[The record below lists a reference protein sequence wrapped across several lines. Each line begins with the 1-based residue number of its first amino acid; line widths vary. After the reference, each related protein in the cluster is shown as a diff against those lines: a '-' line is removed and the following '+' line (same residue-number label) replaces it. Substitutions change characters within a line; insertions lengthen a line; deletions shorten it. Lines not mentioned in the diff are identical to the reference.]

1 MASNMNEWLK
11 DNLAC
16 PQDKQKV
23 NLDGNYLIC
32 PNNHKYLVVDDI
44 PVMLFDDESPTH
56 GYITKTLEQVAR
68 IENGEKVDDV
78 VTMGENQSNEIDK
91 FVQTEVPYTCGTLYF
106 SIQHRLNRYPFPEL
120 RLPNGAGKRFLDVG
134 CNWGRWTITAAKN
147 DFKPIGIDPSL
158 DACLAGKRIAK
169 QLGAEADFVVADARF
184 LPFADDAFD
193 ITFSYG
199 VLQHL
204 KKINAKTS
212 LDEMARVT
220 KVGGEIVVQMPNK
233 YGIRCLYHQA
243 KRGFS
248 EDAREGGD
256 VFYWTPAELTKIFT
270 EKFGETEMSV
280 DCYFG
285 LGIQKNDA
293 DLLPLPYRMIIRSSE
308 FLRGMSKNLPFL
320 TKAADSVYLHSI
332 NRKNHKK

>member
-1 MASNMNEWLK
+1 MNQWLK

-23 NLDGNYLIC
+23 NSDGNYLIC
-32 PNNHKYLVVDDI
+32 PNNHRYSVIEGV
-44 PVMLFDDESPTH
+44 PVMLFDDGSPTH

-68 IENGEKVDDV
+68 IEKGEKLEQI
-78 VTMGENQSNEIDK
+78 VTIGENKSDAIDA

-106 SIQHRLNRYPFPEL
+106 SVQHRLNRYPFPEF
-120 RLPNGAGKRFLDVG
+120 RLPDGQDRRFLDVG

-147 DFKPIGIDPSL
+147 GYKPVGIDPSL
-158 DACLAGKRIAK
+158 DACLAGKRIAR
-169 QLGAEADFVVADARF
+169 QLGAAADFVVADARF
-184 LPFADDAFD
+184 LPFVDDAFD
-193 ITFSYG
+193 TAFSYS

-204 KKINAKTS
+204 KKINAKAS

-220 KVGGEIVVQMPNK
+220 KEGGEVVVQMPNK
-233 YGIRCLYHQA
+233 YGIRCFYHQA
-243 KRGFS
+243 KRGFG
-248 EDAREGGD
+248 EAKEGGE
-256 VFYWTPAELTKIFT
+256 VFYWTPAELNQTFT

-293 DLLPLPYRMIIRSSE
+293 DLLPFHYKMIVHTSE
-308 FLRGMSKNLPFL
+308 ALRALSKKLKFM
-320 TKAADSVYLHSI
+320 TKVADSVYLHSI
-332 NRKNHKK
+332 NQKNHNKK